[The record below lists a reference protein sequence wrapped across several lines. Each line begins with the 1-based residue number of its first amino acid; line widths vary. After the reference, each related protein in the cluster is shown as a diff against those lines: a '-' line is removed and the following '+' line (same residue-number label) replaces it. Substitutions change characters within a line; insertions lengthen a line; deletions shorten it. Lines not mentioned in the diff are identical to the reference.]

1 MIQSLRCTNYSE
13 RELTPKGPSYKG
25 IFVKLRLTTLAA
37 AALLCAS
44 PAAAQGLSGHYDAGI
59 AREPDTQALAF
70 IRIPLGDKGQKAREP
85 RIGFGLFTDCTRA
98 ATRLSTARGE
108 SCDALPVRSLEFSRE
123 IYERDWLLSF
133 SGTKRWVGLGRWY
146 PGQGLARVSEF
157 GPVLS
162 GPSFAD
168 ED

>member
-1 MIQSLRCTNYSE
+1 MIQSTRCTNYSE
-13 RELTPKGPSYKG
+13 RELTPKRPSHKG

-37 AALLCAS
+37 AALLFVS

-59 AREPDTQALAF
+59 ARQPDTQALAF
-70 IRIPLGDKGQKAREP
+70 IRIPLGDKGQKSREP
-85 RIGFGLFTDCTRA
+85 RIGFGLFTDCSRA

-108 SCDALPVRSLEFSRE
+108 SCEALPVRSLEFSRDL
-123 IYERDWLLSF
+123 YDRDWLLSF
-133 SGTKRWVGLGRWY
+133 SGTKRWVGIGRWY
-146 PGQGLARVSEF
+146 PGMGFGRVNES

-162 GPSFAD
+162 GPILG